1 MASSD
6 YPEMALNAIFKRART
21 GADYDLPSLQFIQ
34 SRLRGKLG
42 CERTT
47 LLESDSLPGKPEI
60 PERLLRSNQTT
71 TKEAKQPKAE
81 EEAEEKE
88 GNETAETKTPAKRQ
102 REKDPLSMRQSL
114 LGRMK
119 LLAALGPSV
128 NDGKDDV
135 MLLSAVFAAEMQ
147 NFGLGALVKQATK
160 ASTKQAS
167 AVSKH
172 NIERSDRLLRAITLA
187 AHRSLRQPGL
197 KKASAESRGAHVLP
211 PNKDVTYI
219 SACLEYYVARLKA
232 DPEAAAAIMAGGPEP
247 VRTLS
252 QYIEAVAPSKS
263 AEVTA
268 QVEEWLKV

>member
-88 GNETAETKTPAKRQ
+88 AKEMARMLMSNRQ
-102 REKDPLSMRQSL
+102 RKLYNKISHSQGKKGEEKR
-114 LGRMK
+114 K
-119 LLAALGPSV
+119 L
-128 NDGKDDV
+128 
-135 MLLSAVFAAEMQ
+135 E
-147 NFGLGALVKQATK
+147 
-160 ASTKQAS
+160 
-167 AVSKH
+167 
-172 NIERSDRLLRAITLA
+172 E
-187 AHRSLRQPGL
+187 
-197 KKASAESRGAHVLP
+197 KKAKIV
-211 PNKDVTYI
+211 KDQKKRA
-219 SACLEYYVARLKA
+219 S
-232 DPEAAAAIMAGGPEP
+232 GGG
-247 VRTLS
+247 R
-252 QYIEAVAPSKS
+252 Q
-263 AEVTA
+263 
-268 QVEEWLKV
+268 QGR